1 MLLIVWG
8 VLQHIKIYEIVREVL
23 LIYAKK
29 KNRVYNISNLI
40 GVACLALCKTN
51 HTHTKK
57 VCENT

>member
-29 KNRVYNISNLI
+29 NRIYNILNLI
-40 GVACLALCKTN
+40 GVACLALCETN
-51 HTHTKK
+51 QTHTQK